1 MLLEVVESS
10 VETMLLDEKS
20 ELIADELEMLELSSE
35 LTLLVGIVELVSER
49 VTSDDDDGVLT
60 KELLTTLETQEAS

>member
-60 KELLTTLETQEAS
+60 KELLTTPETQEAS

>member
-60 KELLTTLETQEAS
+60 KELLITPETQEAS

>member
-10 VETMLLDEKS
+10 FETMLLDEKS
-20 ELIADELEMLELSSE
+20 ELIADELEMLELSFE

-60 KELLTTLETQEAS
+60 KELLTTPETQEAS